1 MRHQAITA
9 LLTEI
14 KAGRKDLVDEVF
26 ALLYAEIKQLAGH
39 QLKQLSPGQ
48 TITPTVLAH
57 ECYLKVANTEQ
68 LKLTN
73 KRHFLHYLCLSM
85 RAYLVDNLR
94 AKSTAKRQ
102 HLKSDMSLSDCVGD
116 SQLNFRVMEMEQ
128 ILKRIERIDD
138 KLFEILQLKVLLGL
152 TYREISEVIG
162 LSERQ
167 VIRRWQQAKA
177 LALAIHKEDIRDG

>member
-1 MRHQAITA
+1 HQAITA

-102 HLKSDMSLSDCVGD
+102 HLKSDMSL
-116 SQLNFRVMEMEQ
+116 
-128 ILKRIERIDD
+128 
-138 KLFEILQLKVLLGL
+138 
-152 TYREISEVIG
+152 
-162 LSERQ
+162 
-167 VIRRWQQAKA
+167 
-177 LALAIHKEDIRDG
+177 